1 MTMKHLSTTK
11 PSTKPIPSGPAGFAK
26 VLVGGRVVRP
36 DTELPFLERM
46 VTGSGS
52 THLEVKPREAAIL
65 ESVASNLEA
74 GIKIVDQQE
83 LGLAKI
89 GGKLAD
95 ISLSLNTCKAPK
107 ADISV
112 RERAQ
117 RDLEI
122 AKACIREIS
131 QLVYADTPLFAN
143 GPSKA
148 VTIAVP
154 NRGDWEGIN
163 ITRPDLSLPG
173 IQTVLKG
180 KVHGDSKDFF
190 LDSASIRR
198 AFDEWRTH
206 CIENRLLWGN
216 LKDRLHGVFRKL
228 TEVDQGGKWTL
239 PRFPSDP
246 KLGPLRR
253 PNRNN

>member
-1 MTMKHLSTTK
+1 MKNLSS
-11 PSTKPIPSGPAGFAK
+11 PKPISKLPPPGPAGFAK
-26 VLVGGRVVRP
+26 VVAGGRVVRP
-36 DTELPFLERM
+36 DDELPFLERM
-46 VTGSGS
+46 VTGAGP
-52 THLEVKPREAAIL
+52 TQLEVKSREAAVL

-74 GIKIVDQQE
+74 GINIVDHQE

-95 ISLSLNTCKAPK
+95 VSLALNSCKAPK
-107 ADISV
+107 ASNKV

-117 RDLEI
+117 QDLEF
-122 AKACIREIS
+122 AKACIRETS
-131 QLVYADTPLFAN
+131 HSVYAGTPLFAN

-154 NRGDWEGIN
+154 NRGEWEGIS
-163 ITRPDLSLPG
+163 ITRPDLDLPG
-173 IQTVLKG
+173 IKTVLSG

-190 LDSASIRR
+190 LDSPSIRR

-228 TEVDQGGKWTL
+228 TELDKGGAWTL
-239 PRFPSDP
+239 PRFPTDP

>member
-1 MTMKHLSTTK
+1 MKHLSSTEPITK
-11 PSTKPIPSGPAGFAK
+11 PRPPGSAGFAK
-26 VLVGGRVVRP
+26 VVAGGRVVRP
-36 DTELPFLERM
+36 DFQLPFLERM
-46 VTGSGS
+46 VTGSGP
-52 THLEVKPREAAIL
+52 TQQEVESREAAIL

-74 GIKIVDQQE
+74 GINIVDQQE

-95 ISLSLNTCKAPK
+95 VSLSLNTCNAPK
-107 ADISV
+107 ACISV

-117 RDLEI
+117 QDLEV

-131 QLVYADTPLFAN
+131 QFVYAGTPLFSN

-154 NRGDWEGIN
+154 NRGEWEGID
-163 ITRPDLSLPG
+163 ITRPDLNLPG
-173 IQTVLKG
+173 IKTVLNG
-180 KVHGDSKDFF
+180 KVHGDSEDFF
-190 LDSASIRR
+190 LDSPSIRR

-228 TEVDQGGKWTL
+228 TELDKGGKWSL
-239 PRFPSDP
+239 PRFPNNP